1 MNAPRDTNHAMHASH
16 TTHVAR
22 VLGPITF
29 VGTNGRERVIP
40 IGPCLVEELDGDMV
54 DIVWGPAGEK
64 SAVLPS
70 TEAEAAER
78 AGNLMLLD

>member
-1 MNAPRDTNHAMHASH
+1 MTPRQDTAHHA
-16 TTHVAR
+16 THVAR

-29 VGTNGRERVIP
+29 VGANGRSRTIP

-54 DIVWGPAGEK
+54 DIVWGAAGEK

-78 AGNLMLLD
+78 AGQLKLLD